1 MEPPDNPR
9 KEKTIDVVKTFYD
22 NVVKKAMLKKKQVPY
37 ALFKNTFYRA
47 MKNVLYG
54 RKISDVQDKK
64 EIEEGMIRRKY
75 RWVREHPQGL
85 KIGVQH
91 AYNIQVT
98 KDPITLQRM
107 LEIPFFIL
115 FTTID
120 TTGDIKIFRQV
131 ENERKRKEENN

>member
-9 KEKTIDVVKTFYD
+9 KEKTVDVMRSFYD
-22 NVVKKAMLKKKQVPY
+22 NVVKKAMMKKKQVPY
-37 ALFKNTFYRA
+37 VLFKNTFYHA

-54 RKISDVQDKK
+54 RKITEMENKK
-64 EIEEGMIRRKY
+64 EQEEGWLSRKY

-98 KDPITLQRM
+98 KDPLTLQQM

-115 FTTID
+115 FTTYD
-120 TTGDIKIFRQV
+120 TTGDIKKFREI
-131 ENERKRKEENN
+131 ENERKQKK